1 METIFSRI
9 VITPNPFKDA
19 DMGLIENQSGLITS
33 IGNLCLFS
41 SDKTLK
47 AQVNPSLGVQEA
59 LQKDPSR
66 LILDLTHL
74 SSNDLIAVLEAE
86 TGISWET
93 QPWVEGLRV
102 G

>member
-19 DMGLIENQSGLITS
+19 DTGLIENQSGLITS

-47 AQVNPSLGVQEA
+47 LYE
-59 LQKDPSR
+59 K
-66 LILDLTHL
+66 
-74 SSNDLIAVLEAE
+74 
-86 TGISWET
+86 
-93 QPWVEGLRV
+93 
-102 G
+102 